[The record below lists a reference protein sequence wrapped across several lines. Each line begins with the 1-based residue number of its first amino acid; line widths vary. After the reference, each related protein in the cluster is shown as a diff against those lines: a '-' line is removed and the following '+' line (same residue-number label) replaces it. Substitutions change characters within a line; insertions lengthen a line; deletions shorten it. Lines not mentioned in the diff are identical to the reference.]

1 MKKTKKTILIT
12 QSVKEK
18 TRQYIDGLAAGL
30 DNVLYLEDFD
40 EQKRQDAFD
49 EADIVLS
56 LNPERELKKGE
67 IEYLEHVEYLQL
79 LSAGMDHL
87 PFDLLP
93 EKLTVAGNSGAYA
106 IPMAE
111 HALGMILAL
120 AKRLREE
127 DRNMRKGEFNQMRRN
142 TLLHG
147 KKAAIIGFG
156 GIGKET
162 ARLLRALNMKISAV
176 NTSGKTDEPVD
187 FIGTTNDLQ
196 KVLEGAAV
204 VVLSLP
210 LNKYTRGLIGE
221 QELHWIEKD
230 AILIN
235 VARGEIIDQ
244 KALYDKLL
252 NNPDFKAGIESWWVE
267 PFRHG
272 KFKLDYPLLD
282 LDNVLACPH
291 NSSMVPELFQFG
303 LENAFRNIQRYVN
316 GEPLQGV
323 LNREAFEV

>member
-1 MKKTKKTILIT
+1 MKNTEKTILIT

-18 TRQYIDGLAAGL
+18 TRPFVEHFASGLGK
-30 DNVLYLEDFD
+30 VLYLEDFD
-40 EQKRQDAFD
+40 DQTRLNVFN

-56 LNPERELKKGE
+56 LNPARELKKKE
-67 IEYLEHVEYLQL
+67 IQNLSKVAYLQL

-93 EKLTVAGNSGAYA
+93 ENLIVAGNSGAYA
-106 IPMAE
+106 VPMAE

-127 DRNMRKGEFNQMRRN
+127 DHNMRKGEFNQMRRN

-162 ARLLRALNMKISAV
+162 TRLLRALNMKIYAV
-176 NTSGKTDEPVD
+176 NTSGKTDESVD

-196 KVLEGAAV
+196 NVLEDAAV

-210 LNKYTRGLIGE
+210 LNKYTRSLIGE
-221 QELHWIEKD
+221 QELSWMEKD

-244 KALYDKLL
+244 KALYNKLK
-252 NNPDFKAGIESWWVE
+252 NHPNFKAGIESWWVE

-272 KFKLDYPLLD
+272 KFKLEYPLLE

-303 LENAFRNIQRYVN
+303 LENAFKNIRRYID

-323 LNREAFEV
+323 LNRESFVE